1 MTYPHI
7 GEIKMGY
14 FSKFNKGRKFDFD
27 TTGFEYRSLSE
38 LYNENGANQ
47 VYPLTAMYVNSK
59 SNFGVAPVFATT
71 DCFVNIPS
79 HMVDVVNQ
87 ILADEEA
94 IKAINEGKIGFVIY
108 PYIQKKFNKTCYG
121 VNFVDI

>member
-1 MTYPHI
+1 MS
-7 GEIKMGY
+7 Y

-27 TTGFEYRSLSE
+27 TTGFEYRSLAE

-108 PYIQKKFNKTCYG
+108 PYTQKKFNKTCYG

>member
-1 MTYPHI
+1 MPYPHT
-7 GEIKMGY
+7 GEINTGY
-14 FSKFNKGRKFDFD
+14 FSKFTKGRIFDFP
-27 TTGFEYRSLSE
+27 TTRFEYRSLSE

-71 DCFVNIPS
+71 DCFVNNTS

-108 PYIQKKFNKTCYG
+108 PYTQKKFNKKC
-121 VNFVDI
+121 